1 MNIEE
6 IISKKNLDPN
16 KLRLS
21 IGSGDERYSNCI
33 NLELPSNNGD
43 SGVDADIFGDIT
55 KGIPEIASEAFYE
68 VLLIHVIEHLPRRS
82 HQFVF
87 DEIWRLLKPNG
98 RLIISYPEFIE
109 IAKRFIENRY
119 GARWS
124 IYDMTIYGANRRNG
138 DAHVTAIE
146 KGDLIEKLF
155 NSGFKDI
162 KYTLNEIN
170 STIIAYKGVKLDG
183 YI

>member
-21 IGSGDERYSNCI
+21 IGSGDERFSNCI

-55 KGIPEIASEAFYE
+55 KGIPEIPKDTFNEIF
-68 VLLIHVIEHLPRRS
+68 LIHVIEHIERKF

-87 DEIWRLLKPNG
+87 DEIWRLLKSDG
-98 RLIISYPEFIE
+98 RLILSYPEFIE
-109 IAKRFIENRY
+109 IAKGFIENKH

-124 IYDMTIYGANRRNG
+124 VYNLTIYGANRRNG
-138 DAHVTAIE
+138 DVHVTAAE
-146 KGDLIEKLF
+146 RSDLMEKLF
-155 NSGFKDI
+155 NSGFKDL
-162 KYTLNEIN
+162 KYTLNNIN
-170 STIIAYKGVKLDG
+170 ATLIAYKGVKLNG